1 MEASMETSISDTVAV
16 KLDTRVS
23 TAAINVPITT
33 LHPQHLSIALLQMAD
48 RLSITAQQQLSNYKS
63 LLVSGTDATLQ
74 HSQMNAAASIRC
86 YEALLSPSMLS
97 GQTTSSAS
105 GHATVPSTAMTT
117 WNRVSPTIEAQARLG
132 LAQVLWLFTK
142 SDQVVEQHLI
152 KSILLAEKL
161 TNSHHIYFQIL
172 DLRLTISEARKN
184 QKYSIQ
190 IFKQATEKSI
200 ELKLYSWYF
209 YFVAR
214 RLNLHESQKEW
225 GAYLNTVQ
233 KAIVQAKS
241 INDIE
246 TMARLVASQI
256 KIKLLAGSVKSVQ
269 SSINEFEQVLTR
281 LQSLDTPASVSL
293 QSINSLFL
301 LKQMAVIILN
311 LRSGNHKE
319 AINLLASMHALVEQ
333 IDTTG
338 FKQLQLLA
346 YLLSGIAHK
355 PDDNFKAKAFLTEGL
370 RLANVAYGAYDAKT
384 NSEIGNIK
392 VVFITQLSQVYIMR
406 SGYSEACELL
416 NTGMQWCTRSDILVG
431 NNEYHLKF
439 GWAQLLQAL
448 ELNTPSSILFSQIEN
463 CHQNQI
469 EKSTLTQNLVLA
481 QLGWLTPFHRYI
493 MSYSANPREIVNV
506 LIPNEASFKTRAFA
520 SLLQGCLKANIGNTQ
535 QAKQHILESFKLAG
549 TTMSLHHR
557 VVCLVMLAS
566 LFQLSEPEQAEKMAS
581 TALALSKRAHSEPL
595 LACCMTLL
603 SFVASQKGETEKAKT
618 LSDGANQR
626 VCANQSAILSARK
639 ILPECIKY

>member
-1 MEASMETSISDTVAV
+1 MEASMETSSSDTVAV

-152 KSILLAEKL
+152 KSL

-233 KAIVQAKS
+233 KAI
-241 INDIE
+241 
-246 TMARLVASQI
+246 ARLVASQI

-370 RLANVAYGAYDAKT
+370 RLANGAYDAKT